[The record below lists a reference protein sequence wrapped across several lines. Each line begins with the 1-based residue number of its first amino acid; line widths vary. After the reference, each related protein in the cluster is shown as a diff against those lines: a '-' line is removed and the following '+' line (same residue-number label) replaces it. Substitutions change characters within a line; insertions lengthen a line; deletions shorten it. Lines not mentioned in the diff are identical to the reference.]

1 MKFPSA
7 LFETTKNGVFFTFFV
22 RFLTTP
28 TKLYSLRA
36 THLHTFELIFSM
48 CFCFLNFVFFFSS
61 FFSHFEEKTSNVC
74 ILVSFHFCHRCS
86 SDSYLIGTLAL
97 FAFGIWTTKIRHSL
111 TLLLLYSF
119 IIPLHNWFIVPTSTS
134 CWFYAMDGKNV
145 NTSFQFWLSND
156 FKIFEIRIFK
166 LVLSALLFFSLS
178 KNRAIC
184 FALFFFRLTTLFHAI
199 PCNAK
204 QCFVWSSNTT
214 WICYRI

>member
-1 MKFPSA
+1 MFLFLKFC
-7 LFETTKNGVFFTFFV
+7 V
-22 RFLTTP
+22 
-28 TKLYSLRA
+28 
-36 THLHTFELIFSM
+36 
-48 CFCFLNFVFFFSS
+48 FFSS

-111 TLLLLYSF
+111 TLLLYSF

-184 FALFFFRLTTLFHAI
+184 FALFFFALPHYSM
-199 PCNAK
+199 PCHTM
-204 QCFVWSSNTT
+204 QC
-214 WICYRI
+214 